1 MPRHS
6 EPPTLRSIRRVE
18 RRGWVGAGRERVSA
32 AQDLRLRVR
41 APLKLSTSTS
51 GRFVPANIPFSA
63 SFVSSCSFSSSSSRW
78 RQSCRGSADQQETA
92 NDIKQ
97 ERPRMPVSYSWC
109 AIQPPQ
115 SQYPPAFLCVFAPWR
130 LCVKRSGRREVQVET
145 ISTQSRKAQ
154 CLKFAVLPS
163 AGFSSRVAQ
172 DKNHER
178 HETHEK
184 RVKIEQEAAEET
196 EGSLPLLPHTA
207 RTTRFP
213 FPISEDSR
221 GSVFPSSLNHQEH
234 EWALIDEDGRV
245 GSGFGR
251 TRPSITSTSTADR

>member
-1 MPRHS
+1 M
-6 EPPTLRSIRRVE
+6 
-18 RRGWVGAGRERVSA
+18 
-32 AQDLRLRVR
+32 Q
-41 APLKLSTSTS
+41 
-51 GRFVPANIPFSA
+51 RFVPANIPFSA

-78 RQSCRGSADQQETA
+78 RQSCRGSADQQETS

-145 ISTQSRKAQ
+145 LATQSRKAPVIA
-154 CLKFAVLPS
+154 KFVRSMPS
-163 AGFSSRVAQ
+163 AELAQ
-172 DKNHER
+172 YRSENRNHER

-196 EGSLPLLPHTA
+196 EGSLPLLP
-207 RTTRFP
+207 
-213 FPISEDSR
+213 SKNNMLSN
-221 GSVFPSSLNHQEH
+221 S
-234 EWALIDEDGRV
+234 DE
-245 GSGFGR
+245 
-251 TRPSITSTSTADR
+251 